1 MRLLMVEDDAATV
14 ESVKISFEVY
24 LPDVIFEAIDKGL
37 EALRLLVQ
45 GNYDCVL
52 LDLGLPDIDGIT
64 VIEKL
69 RTFSQIPIIVV
80 SARTSQEVIYKA
92 LQSGANQYITKPY
105 EYADLLKLVTN
116 QMNQVQTL
124 PKGSCTQ

>member
-52 LDLGLPDIDGIT
+52 LDLGLPDIDGIS